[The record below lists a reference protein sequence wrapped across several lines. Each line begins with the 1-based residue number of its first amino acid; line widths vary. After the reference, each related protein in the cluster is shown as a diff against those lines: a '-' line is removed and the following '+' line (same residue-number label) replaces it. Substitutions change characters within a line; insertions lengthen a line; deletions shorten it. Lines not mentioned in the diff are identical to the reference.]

1 VPDRVT
7 LCPSCKEQIEPGA
20 VRCVAC
26 EFAFTGPGGQRT
38 VATRRLRRNAA
49 AREVSGGWRR
59 SRVRGLRWVVPRG
72 PRWTSGLLAKRL
84 NYPTREGSG
93 LLTVGAVPRL

>member
-26 EFAFTGPGGQRT
+26 EF
-38 VATRRLRRNAA
+38 A

-84 NYPTREGSG
+84 NYLTREGSG